1 LNNDENDGNEEEQL
15 EMEALDNGMEI
26 EKDGNGEDDP
36 LEMNN
41 ENDGNEEVGEE
52 QQLVFYFLTYKYLIK
67 II

>member
-41 ENDGNEEVGEE
+41 ENDGNEEVG
-52 QQLVFYFLTYKYLIK
+52 
-67 II
+67 

>member
-1 LNNDENDGNEEEQL
+1 MNNDENDGNEEEQL

-52 QQLVFYFLTYKYLIK
+52 QQLVFLFFNI
-67 II
+67 